1 MKTINIIRRNATV
14 LGISVC
20 VMLLAWLGV
29 SWYYAGE
36 LESVAFKID
45 HEEDEF
51 DLEVIAV
58 DDNVIK
64 LRYLSGNDLWE
75 RPGIWG
81 LEWEDGYG
89 QIREIINVDKD
100 SSVRSFAS
108 IDGTPAPG
116 TMART
121 DKYAYPVDPSARD
134 LTYENVYFES
144 PLGPMDA
151 WFFDGVN
158 NTWIISV
165 HGLRGNRS
173 ESMRI
178 LPTLVDLGFPTLAIN
193 YRNDK
198 GVAAD
203 PSGYHQFGITEW
215 EDLEAAAEYAIKH
228 GANDIVLYGYSM
240 GGAIVSSFM
249 IRSQLADR
257 TSALILDSP
266 MLDFEQTVNYGGK
279 QRNLPGFITAT
290 AKWVAGWRFNI
301 DWNGM
306 DYLKDTS
313 HISVPIFLIHGEDDD
328 LVPIITS
335 TTFAAERKDIVTYLK
350 LLRTPHGAGWNVH
363 REQYEQSLRDFLDSV
378 IK

>member
-1 MKTINIIRRNATV
+1 MKILNIARRNSTV
-14 LGISVC
+14 LGISVFI
-20 VMLLAWLGV
+20 MLSVWLGV

-51 DLEVIAV
+51 DLEVIAL
-58 DDNVIK
+58 NGNTIE
-64 LRYLSGNDLWE
+64 LRHIGGSDLWE
-75 RPGIWG
+75 RPGVWG
-81 LEWEDGYG
+81 LEWDGGYG
-89 QIREIINVDKD
+89 QIREIISVDKD
-100 SSVRSFAS
+100 SSVRIFAS

-121 DKYAYPVDPSARD
+121 DKYAYPGDPSARG
-134 LTYENVYFES
+134 LAYKNVSFES
-144 PLGPMDA
+144 PLGPMGA
-151 WFFDGVN
+151 WFFENVN
-158 NTWIISV
+158 DTWVISV
-165 HGLRGNRS
+165 HGLRGHRS

-178 LPTLVDLGFPTLAIN
+178 LPTLIDLGFPTLAID

-198 GVAAD
+198 GTAED

-215 EDLEAAAEYAIKH
+215 EDLESAARYAIKH
-228 GANDIVLYGYSM
+228 GANDLVLYGYSM

-249 IRSQLADR
+249 TRSQLADH
-257 TSALILDSP
+257 TAALILDSP
-266 MLDFEQTVNYGGK
+266 MLDFEQTIDYGGK

-290 AKWVAGWRFNI
+290 AKWIAGWRFNI

-306 DYLKDTS
+306 DYVQQAAN
-313 HISVPIFLIHGEDDD
+313 ISVPIFLIHGEDDD

-335 TTFAAERKDIVTYLK
+335 ETLAAERKDIVTYLR

-363 REQYEQSLRDFLDSV
+363 REQYEQSLRKFLASV
-378 IK
+378 NK